1 VSDEQQ
7 QRREP
12 RMTLLSTLPTL
23 LLVAQLPP
31 CAVTPTVPL
40 LPGIVN
46 SAAGTEPAWLVTDNP
61 ITWAATGMKTLW
73 VFKATGGVRVTGRE
87 VRSGSTVR
95 FQRGF
100 GNPITV
106 AMTID
111 NLRLESVLPGGANR
125 ELLDTYTFHP
135 SAVFY
140 PDPGCYR
147 FDIHVHQSTRH
158 ITVQVR

>member
-1 VSDEQQ
+1 ML
-7 QRREP
+7 P
-12 RMTLLSTLPTL
+12 LSTFPMLWL
-23 LLVAQLPP
+23 GAQLPP

-40 LPGIVN
+40 LPRIIDA
-46 SAAGTEPAWLVTDNP
+46 AAGTEPAWVVTGGWSVAG
-61 ITWAATGMKTLW
+61 TKTLW
-73 VFKATGGVRVTGRE
+73 VFKAARRVRITGRE
-87 VRSGSTVR
+87 VTSGVTVR

-100 GNPITV
+100 GNPITD

-111 NLRLESVLPGGANR
+111 HPRRESVLPGGANR

-147 FDIHVHQSTRH
+147 FDIDIDIDAGIRH
-158 ITVQVR
+158 ITVQVK